1 MWSKVSFRV
10 IMGVKGQGQSGRIKQ
25 QMRFKLIQS
34 GQVQDFG
41 EEVRT
46 RVRADKMFIVRYMII
61 RISMVRVKVME
72 IGSRSWQ

>member
-1 MWSKVSFRV
+1 
-10 IMGVKGQGQSGRIKQ
+10 MGVKGQGQSGRIKQ

-46 RVRADKMFIVRYMII
+46 GVRTDKMFIVRYMII
-61 RISMVRVKVME
+61 RIFMVRVKVME

>member
-1 MWSKVSFRV
+1 
-10 IMGVKGQGQSGRIKQ
+10 
-25 QMRFKLIQS
+25 MRFKLIQS

-41 EEVRT
+41 EEART

-61 RISMVRVKVME
+61 RIFMVRVKVME

>member
-1 MWSKVSFRV
+1 
-10 IMGVKGQGQSGRIKQ
+10 MGVKGQGQSGRVKQ

-61 RISMVRVKVME
+61 RIFMVRVKVMK

>member
-1 MWSKVSFRV
+1 
-10 IMGVKGQGQSGRIKQ
+10 MGVKGQGQSGRIKQ

-61 RISMVRVKVME
+61 RIFMVMVKVME